1 MSGDIGK
8 VYFVGAGPGDS
19 ELLTVKAKRLIENS
33 DVIFHDSLVGD
44 GVLDWI
50 PENAEVHNVGKKP
63 GGGRTPQDKINRMMA
78 TQATSGKQVV
88 RLKGGDPNVFGRG
101 GEEAEYLAS
110 EGVVFELV
118 PGVSSAVAAPGVA
131 GIPVTHREYSSS
143 FTVVTG
149 HEDPTKDKSAL
160 DWDSLASNV
169 EAGGTLVILMGV
181 RRLPD
186 NVDALLKNG
195 VDEDAPTA
203 IVQKATWNNECT
215 VTGTLNNITEKAR
228 NAGVDP
234 PAVTVV
240 GDVVDVR
247 RNVADW
253 LGGTASAAEEKI
265 EPRRN
270 EALRGHCRGGHTD
283 SGEGSVVDTEH
294 SDTDHG
300 VVTDRYAEMFDS

>member
-8 VYFVGAGPGDS
+8 VHLVGAGPGDS
-19 ELLTVKAKRLIENS
+19 ELLTVKAKRLIETA

-44 GVLDWI
+44 GVLNWI
-50 PENAEVHNVGKKP
+50 PKSAEVHNVGKKP
-63 GGGRTPQDKINRMMA
+63 GGERTPQNRINSMMA
-78 TQATSGKQVV
+78 TQATNGKQVV

-110 EGVVFELV
+110 EGVEFEVV

-131 GIPVTHREYSSS
+131 GIPVTHREHSSS

-149 HEDPTKDKSAL
+149 HEDPTKDESAL
-160 DWDSLASNV
+160 DWNSLASNV
-169 EAGGTLVILMGV
+169 ETGGTLVILMGV

-186 NVDALLKNG
+186 NADALLQNG
-195 VDEDAPTA
+195 VDEGTPAA
-203 IVQKATWNNECT
+203 IIQKATRNDEFT

-228 NAGVDP
+228 NAGVDS

-240 GDVVDVR
+240 GDVVDVH
-247 RNVADW
+247 RNVAGW
-253 LGGTASAAEEKI
+253 LGGTTSSSEKQI

-270 EALRGHCRGGHTD
+270 EVLRERRRGENTD
-283 SGEGSVVDTEH
+283 SGELRG
-294 SDTDHG
+294 
-300 VVTDRYAEMFDS
+300 RYRTQ